1 MNKIQVSRPVSRIQ
15 ENNKNNQTYPQ
26 DIGLLLVKQNKFIN
40 GDYQVI
46 EKHKFYRII
55 KEVKTNELISIA
67 ELQQLQNRI
76 QNEGYKIY
84 GDIYIYSIF
93 HNIPDNTSE
102 TICIEFIIQ

>member
-46 EKHKFYRII
+46 EK
-55 KEVKTNELISIA
+55 T
-67 ELQQLQNRI
+67 
-76 QNEGYKIY
+76 
-84 GDIYIYSIF
+84 
-93 HNIPDNTSE
+93 
-102 TICIEFIIQ
+102 